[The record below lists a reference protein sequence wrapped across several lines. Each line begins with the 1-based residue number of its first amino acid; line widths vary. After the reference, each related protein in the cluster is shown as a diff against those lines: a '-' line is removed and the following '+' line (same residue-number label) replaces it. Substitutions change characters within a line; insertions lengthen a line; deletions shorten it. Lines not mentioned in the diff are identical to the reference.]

1 MSRVGRE
8 PIPIPNGVKVTID
21 SKLVKINGKLG
32 ELQRELPTGITAAM
46 EDKLLRVSRKDNSR
60 NQRAL
65 HGLSR
70 SLLANMVTGVA
81 SGFRKEL
88 EIVGVGYRC
97 EQRGRALQLSVGF
110 SHKVVFI
117 PPEGIEIKVADA
129 TKFSVNGI
137 NKEIVGDIAAKIRAV
152 RPPEP
157 YKGKGIKYVG
167 EYIRRKAGKSTI
179 KK

>member
-8 PIPIPNGVKVTID
+8 PIHIPDGVKVTID
-21 SKLVKINGKLG
+21 SKLVKVNGKLG
-32 ELQRELPTGITAAM
+32 ELQRELPTGITVAL
-46 EDKLLRVSRKDNSR
+46 EEKLLRVGRKDDSR
-60 NQRAL
+60 NQKAL

-81 SGFRKEL
+81 SGFKKEL
-88 EIVGVGYRC
+88 EIIGVGYRC
-97 EQRGRALQLSVGF
+97 EKRGKALQLSVGF
-110 SHKVVFI
+110 SHKVIFI
-117 PPEGIEIKVADA
+117 PPEGIEIEVKDT

-137 NKEIVGDIAAKIRAV
+137 NNEIVGDIAAKIRAV

-179 KK
+179 K